1 MDRFTYLIIG
11 GGMTAAAAAKGIR
24 EVDEEGSI
32 AIVSG
37 ENRPPYDR
45 PPLTKALWT
54 GKASEDEIWRDVPE
68 DVTFHEGRSI
78 VALDAQGRT
87 ATADNGETYE
97 YGKLLLATGGT
108 PRRLP
113 FGEEKIIYYR
123 DFNSYR
129 RLRELTENHDRFA
142 VIGGGFIGSE
152 LAAALAMNDK
162 EVTMLFPESGIGARL
177 FPEELAH
184 YLNEYY
190 ARQGVEVLKGES
202 VVDVQGEGT
211 ALTVVTDQGRRI
223 EANGVVAGIGI
234 TPNVALAEKAALK
247 VENGVL
253 VDPSLRTN
261 DDNIYAAG
269 DVANFYDYAL
279 QLHRRVEH
287 EDAANSMGR
296 QAGRNMAGA
305 GEDYDYSPMFYS
317 DLFDHGYEAVGVLDS
332 RLKTVAD
339 WREENE
345 KGVIYYVDD
354 GRLRGVLLWNVWDKV
369 DEARELIAASNAVD
383 SEPLQPEALRG
394 RL

>member
-54 GKASEDEIWRDVPE
+54 GKATEEEIWRDVPE

-78 VALDAQGRT
+78 VALDAQERT
-87 ATADNGETYE
+87 ATANSDETYG

-113 FGEEKIIYYR
+113 FGGDNIIYYR

-129 RLRELTENHDRFA
+129 RLRELTENYDRFA

-177 FPEELAH
+177 FPEELSR
-184 YLNEYY
+184 YLNDYY
-190 ARQGVEVLKGES
+190 GEHGVQVLAGES
-202 VVDVQGEGT
+202 VVDVEGEGT

-234 TPNVALAEKAALK
+234 TPNVTLAEKAALK

-253 VDPSLRTN
+253 VDPSLRTD

-269 DVANFYDYAL
+269 DVANFFDYAL
-279 QLHRRVEH
+279 QSHRRVEH

-332 RLKTVAD
+332 RLQTVAD
-339 WREENE
+339 WREEHE
-345 KGVIYYVDD
+345 KGVIYYLDD

-369 DEARELIAASNAVD
+369 DEARRLIAASNELD
-383 SEPLQPEALRG
+383 SEPLQAETLRG
-394 RL
+394 KL

>member
-54 GKASEDEIWRDVPE
+54 GKASEEEIWRDVPE

-78 VALDAQGRT
+78 VALDAQART

-113 FGEEKIIYYR
+113 FGEDKIIYYR

-129 RLRELTENHDRFA
+129 RLRELTKNYDRFA

-211 ALTVVTDQGRRI
+211 ELTVVTDQGRRI
-223 EANGVVAGIGI
+223 EADGVVAGIGI

-279 QLHRRVEH
+279 QSHRRVEH

-354 GRLRGVLLWNVWDKV
+354 ERLRGVLLWNVWDKV
-369 DEARELIAASNAVD
+369 DEARELIAASNAVG

>member
-177 FPEELAH
+177 FPKELAH

>member
-1 MDRFTYLIIG
+1 MNRFTYLIIG

-24 EVDEEGSI
+24 EVDDEGSI

-54 GKASEDEIWRDVPE
+54 GKTTEDEIWRDMPE
-68 DVTFHEGRSI
+68 DVTFYEGRSI
-78 VALDAQGRT
+78 VALDAQARQ
-87 ATADNGETYE
+87 ATADDGERYE
-97 YGKLLLATGGT
+97 YGKLLLATGGA

-113 FGEEKIIYYR
+113 FGGDNIIYYR
-123 DFNSYR
+123 DFASYQ

-152 LAAALAMNDK
+152 LAAALAMNGK
-162 EVTMLFPESGIGARL
+162 RVTMLFPERGIGARL
-177 FPEELAH
+177 FSAELAD
-184 YLNEYY
+184 YLNQYY
-190 ARQGVEVLKGES
+190 AEHGVEVLAGES
-202 VVDVQGEGT
+202 VVDVEGAGT

-223 EANGVVAGIGI
+223 EAHGVVAGIGI
-234 TPNVALAEKAALK
+234 TPNVALVEKAALK

-253 VDPSLRTN
+253 VDPSLRT
-261 DDNIYAAG
+261 DDDHIYAAG

-279 QLHRRVEH
+279 QAHRRVEH

-305 GEDYDYSPMFYS
+305 GEDYSYSPMFYS
-317 DLFDHGYEAVGVLDS
+317 DLFEHGYEAVGVLDS
-332 RLKTVAD
+332 RLETVAD
-339 WREENE
+339 WRKENE
-345 KGVIYYVDD
+345 EGVIYYVED

-369 DEARELIAASNAVD
+369 DAARELIVASNEIGA
-383 SEPLQPEALRG
+383 EPVTPEELRG